1 MRLVRTIFA
10 ALLVAVA
17 TIALHASP
25 VFAQWPTTCVDL
37 NDIVETHLGNHHNAG
52 IYQRVFG
59 DQAEQACQND
69 HRDDVRGVFAWA
81 FDDSAQATAAATPE
95 LAWPTDCVEL
105 NDIVENHLGNH
116 HNVTIYQRV
125 FGSQAELACR
135 NDHRADVRG
144 VFAWAFGRTPVSV
157 VPPVAATV
165 PARIAFGSDRDGDLD
180 IYVMQA
186 DGTGLVQLTDHPGDA
201 GFPAWSP
208 DGRRIAFG
216 SGRDGDFDIYV
227 MQADGTGLV
236 QLTDH
241 PGRDGWPAWSPD
253 GRRIAFDSDRDGDR
267 DIYVMQADG
276 TGLVQLTDHPGGD
289 GWPAWS
295 PDGRRI
301 AFGSDRDGDWDIYV
315 MQADGTGLVQLTDH
329 PGRDGWPAWS
339 PDGRRIAFDS
349 DRDGDWDIYVMQAD
363 GTGLVQLT
371 DHPGDDLLPAW
382 SPGG

>member
-1 MRLVRTIFA
+1 MRYVRTIGV
-10 ALLVAVA
+10 ALLVAA
-17 TIALHASP
+17 TTIALHVSP

-37 NDIVETHLGNHHNAG
+37 NDIVETHLGNHNNVG

-59 DQAEQACQND
+59 AQAEQACQND
-69 HRDDVRGVFAWA
+69 HRDDVRDVFAWA
-81 FDDSAQATAAATPE
+81 FADSAQTTAADAPD
-95 LAWPTDCVEL
+95 LAWPTTCVEL

-125 FGSQAELACR
+125 FGAQAELACR
-135 NDHRADVRG
+135 NDHREDVRG

-165 PARIAFGSDRDGDLD
+165 PA
-180 IYVMQA
+180 
-186 DGTGLVQLTDHPGDA
+186 
-201 GFPAWSP
+201 
-208 DGRRIAFG
+208 
-216 SGRDGDFDIYV
+216 
-227 MQADGTGLV
+227 
-236 QLTDH
+236 
-241 PGRDGWPAWSPD
+241 
-253 GRRIAFDSDRDGDR
+253 RIAFDSDRDGDR

-276 TGLVQLTDHPGGD
+276 TGLVQLTDHPGDD

-329 PGRDGWPAWS
+329 PGDDWWPAWS
-339 PDGRRIAFDS
+339 PDGRRIAFGS
-349 DRDGDWDIYVMQAD
+349 DRDGDRDIYVMQAD

-371 DHPGDDLLPAW
+371 DHPGDDWWPAW